1 MLAIEQINLIKRELL
16 FNTSRSGGKGGQNV
30 NKVETK
36 VELIFNICE
45 SDGLNEQQKARV
57 MAKLKSKITDE
68 GFLKLKESKSRSQLT
83 NKELVTNRLID
94 LLNKALEIQKIRKA
108 TKPSKSSKVIRTETK
123 RRRSSIKLLRK
134 RPGRN
139 D

>member
-36 VELIFNICE
+36 VELIFNICA
-45 SDGLNEQQKARV
+45 SDSLTEQQRVRV
-57 MAKLKSKITDE
+57 MTKLKNKITDE
-68 GFLKLKESKSRSQLT
+68 GFLKLTESRSRSQLT

-108 TKPSKSSKVIRTETK
+108 TKPSKSSKVTRTETK
-123 RRRSSIKLLRK
+123 KRRSSIKQLRK